1 MADAYGVGLDEAGE
15 ADGERKE
22 GATSLAVFPAGK
34 VRRTAVRRSRRPR
47 SRAVRLYRAQMR
59 PSHTQSLP
67 PIDAR
72 QLRDEHPVN
81 GGGCT
86 SLRGK
91 HRQKSGKCKSLA
103 TPTRHRPG
111 GLCRVPS
118 MERTRIAELG
128 GKVGEQVT
136 IRGWVHVVRD
146 QKRMQ
151 FVVVR
156 DESGLAQVVLGK
168 EDPPSELNELLS
180 RLTAESAV
188 TVSGEVVADER
199 VKLGGLELQLE
210 GLEVD
215 SPAEPE
221 LPIAPDSALDKR
233 IDWRYLDL
241 RRPDRKLIFEVQ
253 STVEH
258 AMREYWREDGF
269 IEIHTPKLMGSAS
282 ESGAE
287 LFKVEYFE
295 RTAYL
300 AQSPQFYK
308 QMAMAA
314 GFGKVFEIGP
324 VFRANPSFTSRHD
337 TEFTSVDVELSW
349 IDSHEDVMA
358 FEESWLAYVLGAVKD
373 AHGSEIEETFDVELT
388 VPDVPFPRVTLEQA
402 KELLRDAGLQA
413 LGVEHDLD
421 PPSER
426 ALSALIKEK
435 EGHEFVFV
443 MDYPTSV
450 RPFYHMRHSDD
461 PTLTKSFDL
470 LWRGIEL
477 TTGAQREHRY
487 EQLLR
492 QASEK
497 RVETGPIQ
505 YYLDFFRCGAPPHGG
520 FGFGLTRLL
529 MQLLG
534 QENVREVTFL
544 YRGPNRLTP

>member
-1 MADAYGVGLDEAGE
+1 MA
-15 ADGERKE
+15 
-22 GATSLAVFPAGK
+22 
-34 VRRTAVRRSRRPR
+34 RT
-47 SRAVRLYRAQMR
+47 L
-59 PSHTQSLP
+59 
-67 PIDAR
+67 
-72 QLRDEHPVN
+72 
-81 GGGCT
+81 
-86 SLRGK
+86 
-91 HRQKSGKCKSLA
+91 
-103 TPTRHRPG
+103 
-111 GLCRVPS
+111 
-118 MERTRIAELG
+118 IAELENHI
-128 GKVGEQVT
+128 GERVT
-136 IRGWVHVVRD
+136 VRGWVQVVRD
-146 QKRMQ
+146 QKRVQ

-156 DESGLAQVVLGK
+156 DETGQLQTVLGK
-168 EDPPSELNELLS
+168 DEEPSALNELLS
-180 RLTAESAV
+180 ALTSESAV
-188 TVSGEVVADER
+188 TVTGTIVADER

-210 GLEVD
+210 AVEVD

-221 LPIAPDSALDKR
+221 VPIAPDSALDKR

-253 STVEH
+253 TTVEH
-258 AMREYWREDGF
+258 AMRDFWSKQGF

-295 RTAYL
+295 RMAYL

-314 GFGKVFEIGP
+314 GFGKVFEVGP

-358 FEESWLAYVLGAVKD
+358 FEESWLAHVLGVVKET
-373 AHGSEIEETFDVELT
+373 HGEQIEATFGVEVVAPAL
-388 VPDVPFPRVTLEQA
+388 PFPRVTLEEA
-402 KELLRDAGLQA
+402 KEWLREAGHDSVP
-413 LGVEHDLD
+413 GPGHDLD

-426 ALSALIKEK
+426 ALSAIVKERS
-435 EGHEFVFV
+435 GHEFTFV
-443 MDYPTSV
+443 TDYPTTV
-450 RPFYHMRHSDD
+450 RPFYHMRHPDD
-461 PTLTKSFDL
+461 QSLTRSFDL

-487 EQLLR
+487 EQLLE
-492 QASEK
+492 QAADK
-497 RVETGPIQ
+497 GVETGPIQ
-505 YYLDFFRCGAPPHGG
+505 YYLDFFRYGAPPHGG

-544 YRGPNRLTP
+544 YRGPNRLEP